1 MNGSRIEIV
10 DHIDIDEAYGYLQSG
25 NCGAVNLFVGT
36 VRNHANGKAVMKLE
50 FEAYE
55 PMALKE
61 MRTIAEQAK
70 RRWPLEKVIIL
81 HVTGVKNIGEA
92 VVLTGVSSSHRQ
104 AGFEACQFLIDE
116 LKRTVPIWKKEY
128 YEDSSIWVN
137 AHP

>member
-10 DHIDIDEAYGYLQSG
+10 QNIDVADASQYLQSD
-25 NCGAVNLFVGT
+25 NCGAINLFVGT
-36 VRNHANGKAVMKLE
+36 VRNHAKGKAVIKLE

-61 MRTIAEQAK
+61 MRIIAEQANEK
-70 RRWPLEKVIIL
+70 WPLEKVIML
-81 HVTGVKNIGEA
+81 HVTGERNIGEA
-92 VVLTGVSSSHRQ
+92 VVLTGVSCAHRQ